1 MIVIPLEAADALMDR
16 QAASLYYKRAVSVI
30 RRHCQPYARHPGSGA
45 WLYHTD
51 ELVKLTEL
59 PRRTKHAISMTCVNA

>member
-1 MIVIPLEAADALMDR
+1 VIVIPLQDADALMDR

-30 RRHCQPYARHPGSGA
+30 RRHCQPYARHPQSGA

-51 ELVKLTEL
+51 ELVKLQEL
-59 PRRTKHAISMTCVNA
+59 PRRIKHSVSMACITA